1 MPNMISQ
8 LIFSQS
14 EVFTVWK
21 YHFIQWSNFGNVKK
35 NCVYVYT
42 GPAPP
47 PAAAPISINS
57 APSLNTTS
65 SGKDS
70 KKNKKDKK
78 KKLTKEDIGTPSNFR
93 HVNHVGWDPERGFEV
108 SLRVD
113 CRYFLSTVWKGE
125 ELNFLLQLGLNFKI

>member
-1 MPNMISQ
+1 M
-8 LIFSQS
+8 
-14 EVFTVWK
+14 
-21 YHFIQWSNFGNVKK
+21 
-35 NCVYVYT
+35 YVYT

-57 APSLNTTS
+57 APSLNTIS

-108 SLRVD
+108 SLGVDLKMSRVLD
-113 CRYFLSTVWKGE
+113 DILSTVWKGE
-125 ELNFLLQLGLNFKI
+125 ELNFVLQQE